1 MNMAMNYD
9 NFEAGTMD
17 AMQMNNLNLYANT
30 GYTGQLA
37 EKWLIRTGV
46 AYSRD
51 SEKINY
57 SGIPMSTL
65 HTGATFKL
73 ALTHLTSQRLKT
85 RFGGDI
91 NWGWYNYS
99 VTNDDTFIRELNDIS
114 PSLFLETDLKIS
126 DKLALRTG
134 LRAEYTTL
142 LQEPGLLPRVS
153 AAYKTGTF
161 SQVSFAW
168 GRYRQKPENE
178 ILQFAP
184 QLSHEK
190 ADHYILNFQYRRQ
203 KRTFRIEGYVKQY
216 DQLVKY
222 SSWYSPVAAD
232 YSNRG
237 FGTARG
243 VDLFWRDSES
253 LKGSDYWISYSFL
266 DTSRDYHDYPESVM
280 PSFASAHNLS
290 VVYKHFFARLKT
302 FGGITYSFA
311 SARPY
316 NDKNM
321 PGFMDGRTKP
331 YNDISLNLTYVTGLF
346 GKDCII
352 HLNITN
358 LFGFDNVF
366 GYRYAA
372 TPDENGEF
380 PSQAIVPTTGTQ
392 AILMF
397 MLSL

>member
-1 MNMAMNYD
+1 
-9 NFEAGTMD
+9 D

-30 GYTGQLA
+30 GYTGQLS
-37 EKWLIRTGV
+37 EKWLIRTGI

-51 SEKINY
+51 GENINY
-57 SGIPMSTL
+57 TGIPMSTL
-65 HTGATFKL
+65 NTGATFKL
-73 ALTHLTSQRLKT
+73 ALTHLTSSRLKT

-99 VTNDDTFIRELNDIS
+99 VTTENTFTWELNDIS

-134 LRAEYTTL
+134 LRAEYTSL

-168 GRYRQKPENE
+168 GKYRQKPENE

-184 QLSHEK
+184 ELSHER
-190 ADHYILNFQYRRQ
+190 ADHYILNFQYRKQ
-203 KRTFRIEGYVKQY
+203 KRTFRIEGYLKQY
-216 DQLVKY
+216 NQLVKY

-243 VDLFWRDSES
+243 VDLFWRDGES

-290 VVYKHFFARLKT
+290 VVYKRFFARLKT

-372 TPDENGEF
+372 TPNENGEF